1 MVRHVSAGSGEEVSY
16 TEQMADIATMLAADG
31 YNLAVEEHGQ
41 RVALTVSPG
50 PDACEDC
57 LVPKDVFRGIAANQL
72 GIEGDLIDITY
83 PVDLPGHAGGHGP
96 EAGH

>member
-1 MVRHVSAGSGEEVSY
+1 MSHAER
-16 TEQMADIATMLAADG
+16 MADIATMLAADG
-31 YNLAVEEHGQ
+31 YHLAVAENGH

-83 PVDLPGHAGGHGP
+83 PVDLPGYSGGSH
-96 EAGH
+96 